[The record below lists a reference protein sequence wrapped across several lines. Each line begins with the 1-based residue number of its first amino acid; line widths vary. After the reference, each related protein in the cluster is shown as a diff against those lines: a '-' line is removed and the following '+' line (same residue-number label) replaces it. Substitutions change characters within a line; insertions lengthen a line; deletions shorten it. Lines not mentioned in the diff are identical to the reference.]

1 MAAAMAAAST
11 IERASPSPV
20 SNRVAPS
27 AGSRM
32 SRVSQPA
39 RTTSAGEG
47 RMKPGSP
54 LRAAIRAQTA
64 TSTDSKASGGTDLAT
79 KVLRGRAVARRGRAG
94 SRMPPAC
101 PRHLSTLPAAAAVT
115 DLDPRDDLLGPTLPA
130 GQVRFSPDLDHPIE
144 GALHHRFHGVDLVG
158 D

>member
-1 MAAAMAAAST
+1 MGAART

-20 SNRVAPS
+20 ANRVAPS

-79 KVLRGRAVARRGRAG
+79 KVLRGRAEERRDGKRLQERLEFLRGQESAT
-94 SRMPPAC
+94 SIVVPP
-101 PRHLSTLPAAAAVT
+101 R
-115 DLDPRDDLLGPTLPA
+115 R
-130 GQVRFSPDLDHPIE
+130 
-144 GALHHRFHGVDLVG
+144 
-158 D
+158 